1 MNARRGAL
9 MPLGLIAAILLGG
22 CSSGAAT
29 APSAAGIQPGATS
42 VKPASSTGASASA
55 AAIDTAP
62 ADKPGLQA
70 ATAIVKALGGTVAA
84 GAPTLTVGAD
94 PITNETGKYVQL
106 GDWVVAWN
114 SAGTLRWVNL
124 QASTSAGAT
133 LTQDQAAARVTAIVA
148 DLQLQ
153 LGTPDTLVYDASA
166 GDWAADWPRKIGGY
180 VARGD
185 GTSITLTPDG
195 QFNSYQFSE
204 SPANPMPALILS
216 EAKARAEFPSC
227 RNSRAGAA
235 RTETCTATL
244 IWLRPVASAADRPL
258 QLCWEIKYNWK
269 QGADSGGSLQDFDA
283 GSGAIVDSA
292 AISS

>member
-1 MNARRGAL
+1 VNARRSAL
-9 MPLGLIAAILLGG
+9 MPMGLAAAILLGG
-22 CSSGAAT
+22 CSSGATT
-29 APSAAGIQPGATS
+29 APSAAGSQAGATS
-42 VKPASSTGASASA
+42 ASSASATA

-62 ADKPGLQA
+62 ADAPGLQA
-70 ATAIVKALGGTVAA
+70 AAAIVKALGGTVAA
-84 GAPTLTVGAD
+84 GAPTLSVDAD

-114 SAGTLRWVNL
+114 TAGTLRWIYFQN
-124 QASTSAGAT
+124 AATSGAT
-133 LTQDQAAARVTAIVA
+133 LTQDQAAARVAAIVA
-148 DLQLQ
+148 DLQLR
-153 LGTPDTLVYDASA
+153 LGAPDALVYDAGA
-166 GDWAADWPRKIGGY
+166 GDWAVDWPRKIGGY

-185 GTSITLTPDG
+185 GTSIVLTPDG
-195 QFNSYQFSE
+195 QFTSYRFSE
-204 SPANPMPALILS
+204 SPANPMPALILT
-216 EAKARAEFPSC
+216 EAKARAEFPTC
-227 RNSRAGAA
+227 RNSRAGAT

-258 QLCWEIKYNWK
+258 QLCWEIKYGWK